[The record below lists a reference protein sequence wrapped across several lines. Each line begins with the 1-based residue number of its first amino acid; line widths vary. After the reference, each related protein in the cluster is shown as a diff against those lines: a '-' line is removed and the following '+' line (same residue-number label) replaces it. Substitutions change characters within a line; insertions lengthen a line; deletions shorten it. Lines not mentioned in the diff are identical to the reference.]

1 MSTRKI
7 SYYRIHTKFDITP
20 TRATAWLSCMSAAM
34 DEIGLQG
41 HPRQLLLQLLT
52 NAEHRF
58 VNSTES
64 LTKEQP
70 TSAAEA

>member
-1 MSTRKI
+1 
-7 SYYRIHTKFDITP
+7 
-20 TRATAWLSCMSAAM
+20 MSAAM